1 LHQLVENFDLVYVLD
16 NEALYEIC
24 FCTLRLEQPIYDDL
38 NDIISP
44 DVCGLTSSLRFPGQ
58 LNCDL
63 RKLAV
68 NLVPFP
74 RLHFFTV
81 GFAPLTSRDVH
92 AYRQLTATELV
103 VQGFDARNMICT
115 QIQEIEDI

>member
-1 LHQLVENFDLVYVLD
+1 LK
-16 NEALYEIC
+16 
-24 FCTLRLEQPIYDDL
+24 LEQPTYGDL

-44 DVCGLTSSLRFPGQ
+44 DVCGLASSLRFPGQ
-58 LNCDL
+58 FNCDF

-81 GFAPLTSRDVH
+81 GFAPLTNHDVQ
-92 AYRQLTATELV
+92 AYRQLTVTELV
-103 VQGFDARNMICT
+103 AQGFDARNMMCT
-115 QIQEIEDI
+115 